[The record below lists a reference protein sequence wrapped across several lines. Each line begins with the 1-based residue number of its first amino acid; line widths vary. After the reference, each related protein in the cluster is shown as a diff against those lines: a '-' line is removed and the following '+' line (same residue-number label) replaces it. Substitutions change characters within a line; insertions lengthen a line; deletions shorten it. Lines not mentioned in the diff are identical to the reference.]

1 LGNFF
6 ELELLVI
13 DLPGPGLYEI
23 IFAAQDPILDG
34 CTIEKR
40 LPLLVNELPIVIA
53 TQTTPATDCATPDGS
68 FEILMQSDAAAVTV
82 QETGNIFTNV
92 TAGDVIPVSNVL
104 PGIYTIEA
112 ENSAGCFYIAT
123 ITVEN
128 SNPPVGFDYTITT
141 EDEVCS
147 PNGVADGSLTIT
159 FTTAQSGSYLITRQG
174 DGQIFAGNFTNSS
187 QVAINVPHGDYSVE
201 VTDPSN
207 CAIPDPDTYTIAQKF
222 EVVFSVPSTLTA
234 CGNFTFIPISP
245 QQLLFTVTNANGTV
259 ISPDANGDFTIT
271 QTDSYVVRGEDPA
284 GIDCPRELTIDATIT
299 QPLDFEVSPPII
311 DCQVGVQYEAILN
324 NANPADVVFLWRDAS
339 GIIVGRSQIFVPSA
353 VGTYSLEVQPRA
365 GGLCPTNQKSFE
377 AITLTTNLQVA
388 LDVVPFCID
397 QTSTTISVVAN
408 LTLVQNIEWYRV
420 QGGTRTRIPFNDI
433 PIIEV
438 NQEGVYEVLLRSAA
452 GCDIGRA
459 SGVVT
464 KSTIIAPIIPQSITI
479 CAIEG
484 VLQSINPGTYDNYS
498 WELNG
503 AEVST
508 DAVFTPSLPG
518 IYELTVSDNIGCFYV
533 GNFEVIED
541 CSLKI
546 SFPNGIVLN
555 DPNRNFILYANEYID
570 DVEVYIYNRWG
581 ELIFYC
587 QHENI
592 EPKQPFC
599 PWDGQVGGNFVP
611 NGTYAVV
618 IKYTSGD
625 QNKTESITKAITI
638 IQ

>member
-1 LGNFF
+1 
-6 ELELLVI
+6 
-13 DLPGPGLYEI
+13 
-23 IFAAQDPILDG
+23 
-34 CTIEKR
+34 
-40 LPLLVNELPIVIA
+40 
-53 TQTTPATDCATPDGS
+53 
-68 FEILMQSDAAAVTV
+68 MQADAATVTI
-82 QETGNIFTNV
+82 QETGDIFSNV
-92 TAGDVIPVSNVL
+92 TAGDVIPVSNLL

-112 ENSAGCFYIAT
+112 ENSTGCFYFAT
-123 ITVEN
+123 VTVEN
-128 SNPPVGFDYTITT
+128 SNPPAGFDYTITT
-141 EDEVCS
+141 QDQICS
-147 PNGVADGSLTIT
+147 PDGVAAGSLTIA
-159 FTTAQSGSYLITRQG
+159 FITAQSGSYLITRQG
-174 DGQIFAGNFTNSS
+174 DGQTFAGNFTNSS

-271 QTDSYVVRGEDPA
+271 QTGSYVVRGEDPA

-324 NANPADVVFLWRDAS
+324 NANPADVVFLWRDANE
-339 GIIVGRSQIFVPSA
+339 IIVGRSQIFVPNLS
-353 VGTYSLEVQPRA
+353 GTYSLEVQPRS
-365 GGLCPTNQKSFE
+365 GGLCPTNQVYFDAE
-377 AITLTTNLQVA
+377 VLTENLQVE
-388 LDVVPFCID
+388 LEVVPFCID
-397 QTSTTISVVAN
+397 QTVTTIAIDADLSQ
-408 LTLVQNIEWYRV
+408 VQNIEWYRV
-420 QGGTRTRIPFNDI
+420 QGGTRTRIPQFDDL

-438 NQEGVYEVLLRSAA
+438 SQEGTYEVLLRNAA

-459 SGVVT
+459 RGAVI
-464 KSTIIAPIIPQSITI
+464 KSTIIAPIVPQTITI
-479 CAIEG
+479 CEIEG
-484 VLQSINPGTYDNYS
+484 VTQRIDPGTYDNYS
-498 WELNG
+498 WKLDG
-503 AEVST
+503 TEVSADT
-508 DAVFTPSLPG
+508 VFTPTLPG
-518 IYELTVSDNIGCFYV
+518 IYELTVSDNIGCFYIT
-533 GNFEVIED
+533 NFEVIED
-541 CSLKI
+541 CGLRI

-587 QHENI
+587 QHDNI
-592 EPKQPFC
+592 EPRQPFC

-618 IKYTSGD
+618 VKYTSSN